1 LTARLNLWTI
11 SLVGTFILALSL
23 ADLAATKFILIG
35 SIVAPGGVFLFSVIF
50 VVRDALHKLLGA
62 EFVKQTI
69 LVAAALNLLMAVY
82 FLMIARFPAP
92 GFFADRAEPWNA
104 IFALAPGIVIG
115 SIIAAVASQ
124 WVNTIV
130 YQKIWE
136 TGRPLWQRVI
146 GSNVLSLPVDSILF
160 VLFAFVIL
168 PPLFGAS
175 AIELGAVVGRII
187 SGQTL
192 IKLLIVIAMTP
203 IVYLVP
209 SNPALEPVRKA

>member
-1 LTARLNLWTI
+1 MNLWTI

-69 LVAAALNLLMAVY
+69 MVAAALNVLMALY

-92 GFFADRAEPWNA
+92 AFFGLAEPWDQ

-115 SIIAAVASQ
+115 SIIAAVSSQ
-124 WVNTIV
+124 LVNTMI
-130 YQKIWE
+130 YQKIWDQ
-136 TGRPLWQRVI
+136 GRPLWQRVI
-146 GSNVLSLPVDSILF
+146 GSNLVSLPIDSILF
-160 VLFAFVIL
+160 VLFAFVLL

-175 AIELGAVVGRII
+175 PIELGAIVGRIV

-192 IKLLIVIAMTP
+192 IKLMIVIIMTP

-209 SNPALEPVRKA
+209 TNPALERAHRR

>member
-92 GFFADRAEPWNA
+92 GFFDLADPWNA

-124 WVNTIV
+124 WVNTII

-146 GSNVLSLPVDSILF
+146 GSNLVSLPVDSILF

-175 AIELGAVVGRII
+175 AIELGAVIGRII

-192 IKLLIVIAMTP
+192 IKLLIVIVMTP

-209 SNPALEPVRKA
+209 SNPALEPAPKA